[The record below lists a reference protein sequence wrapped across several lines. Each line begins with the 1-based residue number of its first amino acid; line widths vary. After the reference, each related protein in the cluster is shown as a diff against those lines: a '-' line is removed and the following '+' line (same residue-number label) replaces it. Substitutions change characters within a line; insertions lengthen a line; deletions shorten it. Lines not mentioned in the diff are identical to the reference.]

1 MAFSEIIHSV
11 TPKNVRRPRVGQK
24 GQIPRRISELLK
36 AIRKQTTRKKLRK
49 KKFHK
54 KMNLTGIL
62 NSITFTLNTFVRVN
76 MAKQC

>member
-1 MAFSEIIHSV
+1 MACSEIIHSV

-36 AIRKQTTRKKLRK
+36 AIRKQTTRDKVSEKN
-49 KKFHK
+49 FTK
-54 KMNLTGIL
+54 KMILTGIS
-62 NSITFTLNTFVRVN
+62 NSITVTVNTFVRVN